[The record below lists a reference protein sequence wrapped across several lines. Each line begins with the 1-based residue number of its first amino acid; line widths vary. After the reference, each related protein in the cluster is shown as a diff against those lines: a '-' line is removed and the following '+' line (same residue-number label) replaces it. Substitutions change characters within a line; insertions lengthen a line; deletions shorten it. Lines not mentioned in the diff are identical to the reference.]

1 MSDETKSNDELE
13 NKEMTVSDKIHQMYS
28 DVWGSGYGAT
38 SFSDLEAIDRSGD
51 AIEDLSSLHG
61 VASAMIYNIMDYSP
75 DKIPTARKML
85 TEYFD
90 MANAVL
96 DEHDATKSETKE
108 QRQSLVDKAKKF
120 ISEFKEKAK
129 AKKKVADE
137 EDKPAD
143 EEEDKKK
150 LPWMKKELSGSG
162 IMVFKDANGK
172 LRWFAS
178 YSNNFRDS
186 DNPAEIISKESHQNF
201 VDMVDKGLADYPEVW
216 HWHTP
221 GSAWGKADWVA
232 FDDENG
238 ISMASGT
245 VYEGHEKEA
254 IAIAEMDEPLA
265 VSHGMPKPSIARSSE
280 DPTVI
285 TRHITKEISD
295 LPLWAAANKLTSFY
309 VFQEND
315 MAIPDNKKEYLRKVG
330 LTDDSITA
338 IESANAQKSA
348 FASDNSIESKEANTE
363 AETTETPAEATAETV
378 VETQE
383 AKETSTVNV
392 NLVDKEFV
400 AQLAD
405 VLAGFG
411 ARLESIETQ
420 VKSLSETQATKEVT
434 PSEIPA
440 ASLSALIARNMSA
453 TKSKEALVRKGSE
466 LAESGPTETKTPTE
480 TVINTANPL
489 VDRVI
494 TNMFK

>member
-28 DVWGSGYGAT
+28 DVWGTGAT
-38 SFSDLEAIDRSGD
+38 SFTELEDIDRSGD
-51 AIEDLSSLHG
+51 AIEDLSSLHS

-96 DEHDATKSETKE
+96 DEYDASKSETKE

-120 ISEFKEKAK
+120 ISEFKSKAK

-137 EDKPAD
+137 EDKPTD

-162 IMVFKDANGK
+162 IMVFKDANDK

-186 DNPAEIISKESHQNF
+186 DNPAEIIAKESHQNF

-330 LTDDSITA
+330 LTDEAITN

-348 FASDNSIESKEANTE
+348 FASDNSIESKEAKVETE
-363 AETTETPAEATAETV
+363 QTETTAEATAETV

-383 AKETSTVNV
+383 VKETSTVNV

-400 AQLAD
+400 TQLAD
-405 VLAGFG
+405 VLAGLG

-420 VKSLSETQATKEVT
+420 VKSLSEAQATKEVT
-434 PSEIPA
+434 PSDIPA
-440 ASLSALIARNMSA
+440 ASLSALIAQRMSA

-466 LAESGPTETKTPTE
+466 LAESGPAETKTPTE
-480 TVINTANPL
+480 TVINTNNPL

-494 TNMFK
+494 TNMFN